1 MASFRGIVTAISAEQ
16 SGVSKS
22 TGKQW
27 RKIDVVLTY
36 DNSKPEYPKAI
47 TFSIMND
54 KIEQAGLVVGQEY
67 DVEIDFSVHEY
78 NDKYYLS
85 ASCWKALPVTQ
96 QTQPQAA
103 PGYAQYPPQANA
115 MYPPQQPQQAY
126 SVPPQPQQPAAMP
139 PKNDGL
145 PF

>member
-1 MASFRGIVTAISAEQ
+1 MASFRGTVTAISQEQ

-22 TGKQW
+22 TGKPW
-27 RKIDVVLTY
+27 RKVEVVLTY
-36 DNSKPEYPKAI
+36 DNSRPEYPKAI

-67 DVEIDFSVHEY
+67 DVEVDFSVREY
-78 NDKYYLS
+78 NGKYYLS
-85 ASCWKALPVTQ
+85 ANCWKALPVAQ

-103 PGYAQYPPQANA
+103 PGYAQYPPQAN
-115 MYPPQQPQQAY
+115 MYPPQQPPQAY
-126 SVPPQPQQPAAMP
+126 SVPPQPTAMP